1 MFAVL
6 SGLFAGFLHVLSGP
20 DHLVAVAP
28 LAVGRQRRA
37 WSAGLRWGLG
47 HSAGVALVGLSA
59 LALREA
65 LPLALIASVGER
77 LVGAVLIGVGIWSLR
92 QALRI
97 QVHVH
102 AHEHDGSRHEHLH
115 VHAADHVHP
124 EVAVPHAHPH
134 AAFGIG
140 TLHGLAGSSH
150 LIGVLPSL
158 AFPTRLGSVLYL
170 AAFAAGTVAAMACFS
185 SALGL
190 LAAASGADRAGVY
203 RGLMG
208 VCSVAAFGVGG
219 WWLVNGG

>member
-6 SGLFAGFLHVLSGP
+6 TGLFAGFLHVLAGP

-28 LAVGRQRRA
+28 LAVGGHRRA
-37 WSAGLRWGLG
+37 WAAGLRWGLG
-47 HSAGVALVGLSA
+47 HSAGVASVGLLA

-115 VHAADHVHP
+115 VHAPDHVHA

-140 TLHGLAGSSH
+140 T
-150 LIGVLPSL
+150 P
-158 AFPTRLGSVLYL
+158 AFKVTS
-170 AAFAAGTVAAMACFS
+170 TV
-185 SALGL
+185 
-190 LAAASGADRAGVY
+190 
-203 RGLMG
+203 
-208 VCSVAAFGVGG
+208 
-219 WWLVNGG
+219 